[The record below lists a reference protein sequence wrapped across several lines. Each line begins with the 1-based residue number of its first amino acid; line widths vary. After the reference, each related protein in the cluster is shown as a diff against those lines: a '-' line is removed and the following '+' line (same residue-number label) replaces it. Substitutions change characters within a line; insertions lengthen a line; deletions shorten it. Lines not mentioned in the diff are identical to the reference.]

1 MILIWACIMDSNKTC
16 GLVKI
21 LCNAVRFVSSGQGSL
36 RMISRRGRLTGRIKS
51 FKIVLPLTGSFL
63 RLPLLLTLSHYFV
76 VDLWSIRVLD
86 SRSHIVRH
94 YEALAIQ
101 EDETRCSKTQSVRLH
116 DSEMVYRANYAEVP
130 YRRCNWDEGAI

>member
-1 MILIWACIMDSNKTC
+1 MGSNKTC
-16 GLVKI
+16 GLVKT
-21 LCNAVRFVSSGQGSL
+21 LCNAVPFVSSAQGSL
-36 RMISRRGRLTGRIKS
+36 RMFSRRGRLTGKIKR

-76 VDLWSIRVLD
+76 VDLCSIRVLD

-101 EDETRCSKTQSVRLH
+101 EDETRCS
-116 DSEMVYRANYAEVP
+116 
-130 YRRCNWDEGAI
+130 